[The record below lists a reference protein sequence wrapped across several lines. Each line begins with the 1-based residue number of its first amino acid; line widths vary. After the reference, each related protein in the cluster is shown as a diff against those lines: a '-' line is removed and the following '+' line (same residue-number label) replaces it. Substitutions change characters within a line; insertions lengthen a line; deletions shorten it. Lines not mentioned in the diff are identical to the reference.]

1 MANKNTNIATLAT
14 VIANTE
20 LTAVNNARLNECRA
34 LTTNETSINM
44 IEQFAKLDTFDSKY
58 QINRCKVLSE
68 LRTQLVKVDKV
79 LSFRKLCEVFEIDN
93 SNAEKMATIWEK
105 FYSRNAELYGAYS
118 IGQLS
123 PFVKKHIS
131 DIDRLFQSPEMN
143 TSITV
148 KQCRE
153 LAKCISADGIVDN
166 GKILDIFNGECGD
179 STTKTKT
186 KTKTETAKTETA
198 KNDTESE
205 PNDETVFDIGDII
218 SIRVAPTVTVKVK
231 IGMDENGI
239 PTFSKVND

>member
-1 MANKNTNIATLAT
+1 MNNKKNATATATLSM

-20 LTAVNNARLNECRA
+20 LTAVNQARYDECKA
-34 LTTNETSINM
+34 ITAN
-44 IEQFAKLDTFDSKY
+44 IESLDMVKQFAKLDTFDGKY
-58 QINRCKVLSE
+58 QINKCKVLSE

-79 LSFRKLCEVFEIDN
+79 LSFRKLCEIFEIDN

-131 DIDRLFQSPEMN
+131 DVDRLFQSPEMN

-166 GKILDIFNGECGD
+166 GKILDIFNGESGEV
-179 STTKTKT
+179 TTKKTKT
-186 KTKTETAKTETA
+186 KSETETETETETEKKTETETETEA
-198 KNDTESE
+198 
-205 PNDETVFDIGDII
+205 PNYKDGDMICI
-218 SIRVAPTVTVKVK
+218 EGEWYVICVKAGK
-231 IGMDENGI
+231 ATINPFIAE
-239 PTFSKVND
+239 

>member
-1 MANKNTNIATLAT
+1 MANKVNSNVATLSA
-14 VIANTE
+14 VIANTA
-20 LTAVNNARLNECRA
+20 LTAVNTARLNECRA

-105 FYSRNAELYGAYS
+105 FYSRKPELYNAYS

-131 DIDRLFQSPEMN
+131 DVDRLFESDEMN

-153 LAKCISADGIVDN
+153 LAKCISADGIIDT
-166 GKILDIFNGECGD
+166 GKILDIFNGESGD
-179 STTKTKT
+179 VTTKKSKTTTETETETTTNAETETKT
-186 KTKTETAKTETA
+186 
-198 KNDTESE
+198 DTLPTLS
-205 PNDETVFDIGDII
+205 IGDKVVIEGRIFEVIRKDDGEITI
-218 SIRVAPTVTVKVK
+218 SFVEPF
-231 IGMDENGI
+231 EE
-239 PTFSKVND
+239 

>member
-1 MANKNTNIATLAT
+1 MNNKVNKNTATLTT

-20 LTAVNNARLNECRA
+20 LTAVNNARLNECKA
-34 LTTNETSINM
+34 LTTNEQSISM

-131 DIDRLFQSPEMN
+131 DVDRLFQSPEMN

-153 LAKCISADGIVDN
+153 LAKCISTDGIVDD

-179 STTKTKT
+179 ITTKKT
-186 KTKTETAKTETA
+186 KTKTETETET
-198 KNDTESE
+198 
-205 PNDETVFDIGDII
+205 ETVFEIGDII
-218 SIRVAPTVTVKVK
+218 TIKVAPTVTVKVK
-231 IGMDENGI
+231 IGMDEHGI
-239 PTFSKVND
+239 PTFSKVNEE

>member
-1 MANKNTNIATLAT
+1 MTNKINPQTVATLST
-14 VIANTE
+14 VIANTA
-20 LTAVNNARLNECRA
+20 LTAVNTARLNECKA
-34 LTTNETSINM
+34 LTQNEQSISM

-105 FYSRNAELYGAYS
+105 FYSRKPELYNAYS

-123 PFVKKHIS
+123 AFIKKHIS
-131 DIDRLFQSPEMN
+131 DVDSLFESEEMN

-153 LAKCISADGIVDN
+153 LAKCISNDGIVDT
-166 GKILDIFNGECGD
+166 GKMLDILNGECGD
-179 STTKTKT
+179 VTTKKTKT
-186 KTKTETAKTETA
+186 KTKTETETETETKTE
-198 KNDTESE
+198 NII
-205 PNDETVFDIGDII
+205 NIGDII
-218 SIRVAPTVTVKVK
+218 TVKVNDNTVK
-231 IGMDENGI
+231 IKFELN
-239 PTFSKVND
+239 NDGELIFNYV